1 MINGPFRVDGKQVQC
16 AFSVLIF
23 SHTTT
28 FSRDSNLGH
37 KNNSFAWGTAGGLC
51 SSVALEDSMHFRKCC
66 HGGPWAP
73 VVFGKVGISGKSKG
87 DIFNRRLIFFH
98 LHSKRL
104 IPKAVFKSKTQQVR
118 GDEAPRQTLLLK

>member
-37 KNNSFAWGTAGGLC
+37 KNNSFAWGTAGGLR

-66 HGGPWAP
+66 HGGAMGSCGVWQSWDLW
-73 VVFGKVGISGKSKG
+73 KVQ
-87 DIFNRRLIFFH
+87 R
-98 LHSKRL
+98 
-104 IPKAVFKSKTQQVR
+104 
-118 GDEAPRQTLLLK
+118 